1 MIQNCH
7 SKSKNFKNYYEKNI
21 KIYNVFLKCCFKMT
35 SNFVKNIFK
44 LQNDELGYLNGS
56 PGINTYKL
64 LAAITHSPNT
74 PLSPLIDK

>member
-1 MIQNCH
+1 
-7 SKSKNFKNYYEKNI
+7 
-21 KIYNVFLKCCFKMT
+21 MT

-44 LQNDELGYLNGS
+44 LQNDELGYLNGL

-64 LAAITHSPNT
+64 LAAIAHSPNT